1 MNILARDKSFY
12 GQYKFL
18 TSHSIFIVSSNIY
31 RYHSYYVPSSLHRVL
46 RPSMIFV
53 YIYIRAST
61 YFFIIIII
69 PSPIE
74 RNSKFIFPKNVRLH
88 PAFKHLSILVRY
100 TNTKILFKKKKEK
113 NIDPSFLPLPFE
125 SARERKKFHEESY
138 NALIH
143 VKLERR

>member
-88 PAFKHLSILVRY
+88 PAFKHLSILSSCDTRIQRFY
-100 TNTKILFKKKKEK
+100 LKKKKRRTS
-113 NIDPSFLPLPFE
+113 IHRFSPFPLKAQE
-125 SARERKKFHEESY
+125 SERNFTKK
-138 NALIH
+138 ATML
-143 VKLERR
+143 